1 MRKTYFED
9 FHSIAFEGTG
19 INYSWYFKSMDALF
33 EAPTVNQK
41 DLYLI
46 SGSVY
51 SYFIIWARNH
61 NMLKWDH
68 EDFKNWNHHSKVW
81 YGTGFWLVIKIILK
95 KIVMSDKPIFRREQ
109 TMEALKDAFLPEFL
123 VLRMKDLPDN
133 IKIPLLRIEDDKVVI
148 ADAVGELSEMKV
160 VDVIL
165 AATAIPGLFPNIL
178 FEGSNYSDPAY
189 CKGIIHKI
197 IKIQDIPCIRVYS
210 LFKSNARGNINFKK
224 VTPESYTQRNQL
236 LDNLRFLFGVRIN
249 SYVENVKNIFKTP
262 RSI

>member
-1 MRKTYFED
+1 MRKTSSENFD
-9 FHSIAFEGTG
+9 SIAFEGTG
-19 INYSWYFKSMDALF
+19 INYSWYFKDMDTLIG
-33 EAPTVNQK
+33 APNLNQK
-41 DLYLI
+41 DLFLI

-109 TMEALKDAFLPEFL
+109 TMEALEAAFVPEFQ
-123 VLRMKDLPDN
+123 VLRMKDLPN
-133 IKIPLLRIEDDKVVI
+133 NVKIPLLRIEDDKVVI

-165 AATAIPGLFPNIL
+165 AATAIPGLFPNVI

-189 CKGIIHKI
+189 CKGIIYKI
-197 IKIQDIPCIRVYS
+197 IKTQDIPCIRVYS
-210 LFKSNARGNINFKK
+210 LVKNNTKENINFIK

-236 LDNLRFLFGVRIN
+236 LDNLRFLFGVRIY

-262 RSI
+262 RPI